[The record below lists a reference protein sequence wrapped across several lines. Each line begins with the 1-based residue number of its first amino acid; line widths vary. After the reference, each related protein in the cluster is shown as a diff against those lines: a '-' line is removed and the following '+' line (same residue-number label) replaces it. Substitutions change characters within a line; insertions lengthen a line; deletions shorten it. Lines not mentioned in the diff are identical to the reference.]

1 MPMCIVKS
9 RSLCLLEKG
18 KSRELMICRVDWR
31 INKVWRDWIRSE
43 SIDRVIGCIIR
54 GNHMQ
59 MIVERMSE
67 PPNL

>member
-43 SIDRVIGCIIR
+43 SIDRVSGWTIKR
-54 GNHMQ
+54 
-59 MIVERMSE
+59 ES
-67 PPNL
+67 